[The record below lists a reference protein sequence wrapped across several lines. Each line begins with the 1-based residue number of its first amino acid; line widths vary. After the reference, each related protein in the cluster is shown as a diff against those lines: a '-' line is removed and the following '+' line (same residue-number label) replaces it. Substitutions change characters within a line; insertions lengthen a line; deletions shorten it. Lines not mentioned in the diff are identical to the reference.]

1 MHSRGH
7 WLGQILRFGTKS
19 WVERRPS
26 RRRQPQIANLEAL
39 EHLSLERLKAR
50 ALLATT
56 AYVAPFGNDT
66 TGDGSSEHPWA
77 SITKAAQAIPDD
89 GGQVVVLDGTYG
101 PQIIERSFSLP
112 LTIHAE
118 NPYRAVLSSTTTAH
132 RALMLYGAA
141 NVTLDG
147 FEIKGQPGGT
157 DDYLIQVT
165 TSATHDIVLQ
175 NNIIHDSY
183 SNDILK
189 INDLAYNITVRGN
202 VFYNQPPVPG
212 DEHIDINT
220 VHDVTVEDNIFF
232 NDYAASGR
240 PVVDGAQSFI
250 VIKNSDSSH
259 PGVTQNI
266 TVRRN
271 EFLNYHGASDQ
282 PYLLLGED
290 GQPFYE
296 VDGALIENNLFLGN
310 DGVPMSG
317 AIALK
322 GVKNVTIRANTVN
335 GDLPLGSTSWGFA
348 VRLGREGSNPPNEN
362 IAIDNNIWSDP
373 TGRMTSLFGGNPADT
388 INATLRNNVYFNG
401 GKPIPFDATRVLN
414 YTDDPAAILG
424 DPGLPSDLSKVVPPS
439 WSAANGRFADGS
451 ATIRDA
457 FVNLVT
463 SYGTPSGVASAAIGA
478 ADPTRMPVDDI
489 LGRPRGPR
497 PDVGAVEATSVT
509 QQPPV
514 AANDSYTTPQN
525 TTLTVA
531 APGVLANDSD
541 PSGKPLTA
549 ALVAGPANGT
559 LTLNSNG
566 SFSYTPKA
574 GFYGA
579 DSFTYRDSDGTLQ
592 SNTAT
597 VALTV
602 TTPTSTGT
610 TIFGTTA
617 TPTRQDDGPDS
628 PVEVGVRFTS
638 DVAGTITG
646 IRFYK
651 SSTNTGTH
659 VGNLWDS
666 NGTLLAS
673 ATFTGETAS
682 GWQQVSFATPVAIQ
696 ANTVYV
702 ASYHTNVGHYAED
715 NGYFTTA
722 HSNGSLHALAD
733 GASGPNGVYRY
744 GSGSG
749 FPTTGYLKSN
759 YWVDVVFV
767 PG

>member
-1 MHSRGH
+1 MHSRSN
-7 WLGQILRFGTKS
+7 WLGQRLRFVTKS
-19 WVERRPS
+19 RVERRPS

-39 EHLSLERLKAR
+39 EHLSPERLEAR
-50 ALLATT
+50 VLLATT

-66 TGDGSSEHPWA
+66 TGNGSLEHPWA

-101 PQIIERSFSLP
+101 PQGISRSFSLP
-112 LTIHAE
+112 LTIRAE
-118 NPYRAVLSSTTTAH
+118 NPYRAVLSSSTTVH

-141 NVTLDG
+141 NFTLDG
-147 FEIKGQPGGT
+147 FEIEGQPGGT

-165 TSATHDIVLQ
+165 LSTAHDIVLQ

-183 SNDILK
+183 NNDILK
-189 INDLAYNITVRGN
+189 INDLAHHITVRGN
-202 VFYNQPPVPG
+202 VFYNQPAIGG

-220 VHDVTVEDNIFF
+220 VYDVTVEDNIFF

-240 PVVDGAQSFI
+240 PVVDAAQSFI
-250 VIKNSDSSH
+250 VIKNSGSQ
-259 PGVTQNI
+259 PVTQDI

-271 EFLNYHGASDQ
+271 EFLNYHGAVRPALPAAGRGRPAILRGRRRPDREQ
-282 PYLLLGED
+282 PVPRQRQRPDVGGDRVEGGQERHHPGQHRPRPPAARLDVLGVRGAAGPRGVQPTQREHRYRQQRLLGPDRDDDE
-290 GQPFYE
+290 P
-296 VDGALIENNLFLGN
+296 VR
-310 DGVPMSG
+310 GVPREHDQRDPAQQRLFQWREADPLRRDAG
-317 AIALK
+317 AELHQRP
-322 GVKNVTIRANTVN
+322 GCDPRRSRA
-335 GDLPLGSTSWGFA
+335 A
-348 VRLGREGSNPPNEN
+348 VRPLEGGAAELVGHQRPV
-362 IAIDNNIWSDP
+362 
-373 TGRMTSLFGGNPADT
+373 R
-388 INATLRNNVYFNG
+388 R
-401 GKPIPFDATRVLN
+401 RQR
-414 YTDDPAAILG
+414 DDPGCLRPPG
-424 DPGLPSDLSKVVPPS
+424 DVL
-439 WSAANGRFADGS
+439 
-451 ATIRDA
+451 RDA
-457 FVNLVT
+457 VGRSLR
-463 SYGTPSGVASAAIGA
+463 GARA

-497 PDVGAVEATSVT
+497 PDVGAVQLTSVT

-514 AANDSYTTPQN
+514 AANDTYTTPQG
-525 TTLTVA
+525 TALTVA

-574 GFYGA
+574 GFSGA

-602 TTPTSTGT
+602 TTSTSTRT

-617 TPTRQDDGPDS
+617 TPTRQDEGPDS

-651 SSTNTGTH
+651 SSTNTGIH
-659 VGNLWDS
+659 VGNLWS
-666 NGTLLAS
+666 STGTKLRS